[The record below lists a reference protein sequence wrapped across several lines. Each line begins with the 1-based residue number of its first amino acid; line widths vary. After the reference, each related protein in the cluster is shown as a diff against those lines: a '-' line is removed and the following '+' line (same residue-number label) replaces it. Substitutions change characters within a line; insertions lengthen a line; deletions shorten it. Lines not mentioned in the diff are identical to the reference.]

1 MTMNRIFSQPAS
13 AQYRLAPIAEPVVQ
27 GASRTISFI
36 FSDGSIDSYGDRIDA
51 SGWILDRVKNNA
63 VPALFGHDASTVEN
77 VIGRPKNV
85 RVVGSRLL
93 GDIEF
98 ATGDINPR
106 AEAVFQMIKS
116 GFLSGVS
123 VGFQPIEWERSKDKS
138 RPQAIDFKRQILLE
152 ISVCPVVANPNA
164 LVQAKAAG
172 IDIDRLGLSAT
183 SEPRAA
189 AFQTEQDS
197 PSMIRRSALGHTS
210 LGSPDIAERR
220 RKAQAQAIA
229 IGRPS
234 AFKSLGHFLQAV
246 AMQES
251 SGMSDTRLVRAPTG
265 GGEVDP
271 TGGGFLVPTIYDTE
285 LIGSMFEE
293 SVLAQFTDRRETD
306 SPAKCSLPGVTET
319 SRADGS
325 RWGGVVS
332 YWRAEG
338 DVTPSSFPKF
348 RMLEFSAKKLI
359 ALCNASNELLNDVPL
374 LEGHIRRVF
383 AAEGAFQL
391 DLGILKGTGAGTL
404 LGIVGAPGTIT
415 VAKSNGQAA
424 GTIIGDNISN
434 MWSRL
439 ALPCRRRAI
448 WICNGDAESQLD
460 SLGVGGSTP
469 GAAGMYFPAGTG
481 GNPYP
486 LLKGRPVL
494 FAEQSPLLGAVGDI
508 VIADLSQYTLI
519 DGGMKTALSLH
530 CHFSTDEGI
539 FRFTWRGDGRPSW
552 PAPVTPYNGGA
563 TQSAFVTL
571 AAR

>member
-1 MTMNRIFSQPAS
+1 MNRTLSQPAP

-27 GASRTISFI
+27 EASRTVSFV
-36 FSDGSIDSYGDRIDA
+36 FSDGSVDRMGDTIAA
-51 SGWILDRVKNNA
+51 SGWDLTNFKANPIA
-63 VPALFGHDASTVEN
+63 IFGHDAGAVEN
-77 VIGRPKNV
+77 VMGRAKNV
-85 RVVGSRLL
+85 RVSGSRLL

-98 ATGDINPR
+98 MAGEINPR
-106 AEAVFQMIKS
+106 AEAVFQMLKA
-116 GFLSGVS
+116 GFLKSVS
-123 VGFQPIEWERSKDKS
+123 VGFQPIEWTRSTDPK
-138 RPQAIDFKRQILLE
+138 RPQGVDFKKQELLE
-152 ISVCPVVANPNA
+152 ISIVPIPANPNA

-172 IDIDRLGLSAT
+172 IDIDRLGLSET

-189 AFQTEQDS
+189 AFHTEQDP

-210 LGSPDIAERR
+210 LFSPDIDERR
-220 RKAQAQAIA
+220 RKAQARAIA
-229 IGRPS
+229 VGRP
-234 AFKSLGHFLQAV
+234 AEFKSLGHFAHAV
-246 AMQES
+246 AMQAS
-251 SGMSDTRLVRAPTG
+251 SHVLDPRLVRAPTG
-265 GGEVDP
+265 AGEVDP
-271 TGGGFLVPTIYDTE
+271 TGGGFLVPTTYATE

-306 SPAKCSLPGVTET
+306 RPKCALPGVNET

-332 YWRAEG
+332 YWRNEG
-338 DVTPSSFPKF
+338 DQPPASFPKF

-359 ALCNASNELLNDVPL
+359 AFCNASNELLNDVPL
-374 LEGHIRRVF
+374 LEGHIRRAF

-439 ALPCRRRAI
+439 ALPCRRRAV
-448 WICNGDAESQLD
+448 WIFNGDAEGQLD
-460 SLGVGGSTP
+460 SLGGSGSTP
-469 GAAGMYFPAGTG
+469 GTAGMYFPAGTG

-494 FAEQSPLLGAVGDI
+494 FAEQSPLLGQVGDI
-508 VIADLSQYTLI
+508 VLADLSQYILI
-519 DGGMKTALSLH
+519 DGGLKTALSLH
-530 CHFSTDEGI
+530 CRFNTDEGI
-539 FRFTWRGDGRPSW
+539 LKFTWRGDGRPAW
-552 PAPVTPYNGGA
+552 PAPVTPYSGGA